1 MEKKYIFF
9 ALMTAIF
16 IMASPNLAQ
25 AQFLKNI
32 LNTVKNTATQ
42 NVNNKAANATNK
54 TIDKIEG
61 AGKTKSNTNTNT
73 NTPAPPTAATSTVT
87 SAPPNTTSGQSSG
100 NKTNTNSTN
109 EDSTTSYIKIK
120 LSANKILAGGTV
132 IISGSSVMYGSLNSI
147 SLTISGSA
155 ASETKKIPLNKDGSY
170 STTWTSSP
178 AAGSYTITAKSSDG
192 KSQTH
197 ASLDVYKFA
206 EMDVITGPGKEET
219 QKAYDKLKS
228 SVDVLL
234 PQLTTGD
241 ADDLKKKMDDV
252 TSKKEMVLTLYN
264 DIDKMGKGIDGV
276 EKTSGPIPPD
286 ISGDLSQATDLLSNQ
301 AQQMEEANQMADH
314 QPADNTICEYLVM
327 ANEACAAF
335 STFTNV
341 WAKSLGG
348 VLKNIAIDKG
358 VPAGAGAAN
367 DAVGISGDAANIHK
381 ECEKAATSAIT
392 DAESLTSKLSIAG
405 FAGDLAQMLID
416 HFLKKYCVV
425 MSGTL
430 SEEYQC
436 TYRNKNN
443 VVWWQYSYT
452 TGATISMRY
461 PKNNQGGSVIKMK
474 GNIEGN
480 ATKFTIYQKASEIDE
495 FKDAMKNR
503 ATLYSLQLH
512 EPVAVPFSTSQK
524 DKAGFGAVARA
535 IVTPAYFNIPFDADY
550 DLDGKKIKMYLN
562 TPIMD
567 FNPFLVQ
574 YIYAYLTFPLGIPL
588 VTRVDF
594 PINNVKLTLGKVIEK
609 NNDFDVKTSAG
620 EQVSVNKK
628 ADFKIGD
635 GSSSSEQLIKF
646 SVSVKSE

>member
-1 MEKKYIFF
+1 MGKKYLFF
-9 ALMTAIF
+9 ALMMAVF

-54 TIDKIEG
+54 TLDKIEQ
-61 AGKTKSNTNTNT
+61 AGKTKSKTNNPP
-73 NTPAPPTAATSTVT
+73 PAVPSPLNSLPT
-87 SAPPNTTSGQSSG
+87 NTTSGQSSD
-100 NKTNTNSTN
+100 NKANDNSTN
-109 EDSTTSYIKIK
+109 EDTSKSYIIIK
-120 LSANKILAGGTV
+120 LSSNKILAGGTV
-132 IISGSSVMYGSLNSI
+132 IISGSSVMYESLNSI

-155 ASETKKIPLNKDGSY
+155 ATETKKISLNNDGTY
-170 STTWTSSP
+170 STTWTSSS

-192 KSQTH
+192 KSQAHT
-197 ASLDVYKFA
+197 SLDSYKFA
-206 EMDVITGPGKEET
+206 EMEVITGPGKEET

-228 SVDVLL
+228 SVDALK
-234 PQLTTGD
+234 PQLTATD
-241 ADDLKKKMDDV
+241 AEELKKKMDDV
-252 TSKKEMVLTLYN
+252 TNKKEMVINLYY
-264 DIDKMGKGIDGV
+264 DLDKMGKGIDGI
-276 EKTSGPIPPD
+276 EKKSGPIPSD
-286 ISGDLSQATDLLSNQ
+286 ISADLSKATDLLSNQ
-301 AQQMEEANQMADH
+301 AQQMEKANQMADH

-341 WAKSLGG
+341 WAKSLGE
-348 VLKNIAIDKG
+348 VLKNIAVDKS
-358 VPAGAGAAN
+358 VPAEAGKAN
-367 DAVGISGDAANIHK
+367 DAAGVSGDVANIHK
-381 ECEKAATSAIT
+381 ECDKVATAAIA
-392 DAESLTSKLSIAG
+392 DAGSLTSKLSIAG
-405 FAGDLAQMLID
+405 FAGDLGQMLID

-436 TYRNKNN
+436 TYRNKDN

-495 FKDAMKNR
+495 FKEAMKNR
-503 ATLYSLQLH
+503 AKLYSLQLH
-512 EPVAVPFSTSQK
+512 APVAVPFSTSQN
-524 DKAGFGAVARA
+524 DKLGFGAVARA
-535 IVTPAYFNIPFDADY
+535 IATPAYFNIPFDANY
-550 DLDGKKIKMYLN
+550 DLEGKKIKIYLN
-562 TPIMD
+562 SPIMD
-567 FNPFLVQ
+567 FNPSLVQ
-574 YIYAYLTFPLGIPL
+574 YIYAYLTFPVGIPL
-588 VTRVDF
+588 VTRINF

-609 NNDFDVKTSAG
+609 NNDFDVKTAAGDKVSIDQSA
-620 EQVSVNKK
+620 
-628 ADFKIGD
+628 AFKIGD
-635 GSSSSEQLIKF
+635 GSSSIEHSIKF